1 VLHPELT
8 RVREYLER
16 QQGAMTR
23 FLAELVTAESPSTVP
38 ESQGHVIDLLSWS
51 LEEVG
56 YRVRLLRGDRT
67 GGHLFGRPERH
78 GRGRPLQLLMGH
90 CDTVWPIGTLHR
102 MPVTVEGDVLRGPG
116 SFDMKGGLT
125 QMVYA
130 VRAIYELGL
139 EPEVTPVILVNSDE
153 EIGSADSERWVRM
166 LARRA
171 DRAMILEPA
180 LGHNG
185 LIKTARKGVGQ
196 FQVKVTGKSAHTGLD
211 PGKGASA
218 IEELSHVVL
227 ALHGLSDLER
237 GITVNVGQI
246 EGGFRPNVVAPESSA
261 VVDVRVPTMEMGRE
275 VEEAI
280 RAIVPITPG
289 TTIEVGGSV
298 DRPPLERSPR
308 NRRLWHAAQAIGRSL
323 GEPVNEGTAGG
334 GSDGNTTSQYT
345 ATLDGLGSVG
355 DGAHAE
361 HEFVRVDLMP
371 QRAALLAGLILMPPL
386 DRVQWPPEQDA
397 VPQLARGDGA

>member
-8 RVREYLER
+8 RIREHLER
-16 QQGAMTR
+16 QQGAMTQ

-38 ESQGHVIDLLSWS
+38 ESQRHVIDLLSWS

-56 YRVRLLRGDRT
+56 YRVRILRGNRT
-67 GGHLFGRPERH
+67 GGHLFGRPGSH
-78 GRGRPLQLLMGH
+78 TRGRPLQLLIGH
-90 CDTVWPIGTLHR
+90 CDTVWPIGTLNR
-102 MPVTVEGDVLRGPG
+102 MPLAVEGNVLRGPG

-139 EPEVTPVILVNSDE
+139 EPEVTPMILVNSDE
-153 EIGSADSERWVRM
+153 EIGSTESERWVRT
-166 LARRA
+166 LARRS
-171 DRAMILEPA
+171 DRAMVLEPA
-180 LGHNG
+180 LGHDG
-185 LIKTARKGVGQ
+185 LIKTARKGIGQ
-196 FQVKVTGKSAHTGLD
+196 FRVKVTGKSAHTGLD

-218 IEELSHVVL
+218 IQELSHVVL

-275 VEEAI
+275 MEEAI
-280 RAIVPITPG
+280 RAIEPVTPG
-289 TTIEVGGSV
+289 TAIEVEGSV

-308 NRRLWHAAQAIGRSL
+308 NRRLWHAARAIAESL
-323 GEPVNEGTAGG
+323 GEPVDEGSAGG

-386 DRVQWPPEQDA
+386 DQVQLPPGRGA
-397 VPQLARGDGA
+397 VAQVAVEDGA